1 MPFQTKYS
9 KKKWE
14 NIDARKIFLKHFS
27 NTPADKGRIGR
38 MLSAPT
44 DAWNPASGG
53 YGIRPYAERMEPRAG
68 NAGRK
73 KRAAAYLRQ
82 PVHPLFSYHP

>member
-14 NIDARKIFLKHFS
+14 NIDAWKIFLKHFS
-27 NTPADKGRIGR
+27 NIPADKGRIGR

-53 YGIRPYAERMEPRAG
+53 
-68 NAGRK
+68 
-73 KRAAAYLRQ
+73 
-82 PVHPLFSYHP
+82 

>member
-1 MPFQTKYS
+1 MGETCPATAVVTISLFKTVHSKKLTFQTKYS

-14 NIDARKIFLKHFS
+14 NIDAWKIFLKHFS
-27 NTPADKGRIGR
+27 NIPADKGRIGR

-53 YGIRPYAERMEPRAG
+53 
-68 NAGRK
+68 
-73 KRAAAYLRQ
+73 
-82 PVHPLFSYHP
+82 